1 MARYMYTE
9 GASRLPSRDFPPPI
23 LFLICA
29 SNSLR
34 CVMSKQHYRIRF
46 LNMDPEVRPLYL
58 KSRRTSFS
66 PSYGERD
73 VYRDA
78 IIASFTAKREYGDRK
93 LDR

>member
-1 MARYMYTE
+1 
-9 GASRLPSRDFPPPI
+9 
-23 LFLICA
+23 
-29 SNSLR
+29 
-34 CVMSKQHYRIRF
+34 
-46 LNMDPEVRPLYL
+46 MDPEVRPLYL